1 MKLINLIPLK
11 EEAVKLRAGFR
22 RVSSEYINAIRKY
35 EGLTTRQKM
44 MSKASKAYFDEQD
57 EDRKNEYLYQ
67 LKKHQEDI
75 KDAKDDLN
83 KVEKDYERELKK
95 QLEYQK
101 PY

>member
-11 EEAVKLRAGFR
+11 EEAVKLRAGFK
-22 RVSSEYINAIRKY
+22 RVSSEYIDAIRKY

-44 MSKASKAYFDEQD
+44 MSKAYFDEQD
-57 EDRKNEYLYQ
+57 EDRKNQYLYQ

-75 KDAKDDLN
+75 KDAKDELN

>member
-11 EEAVKLRAGFR
+11 EEAVKIRAGFR
-22 RVSSEYINAIRKY
+22 KVSSAYIDAIRKY

-44 MSKASKAYFDEQD
+44 MSKAFFDEKS
-57 EDRKNEYLYQ
+57 EDKKSEYLYQ

-75 KDAKDDLN
+75 KSAKDELD
-83 KVEKDYERELKK
+83 KVEMEYERELKK

>member
-44 MSKASKAYFDEQD
+44 MSKAYFDEQD

>member
-44 MSKASKAYFDEQD
+44 MSKAYFDEQN
-57 EDRKNEYLYQ
+57 EDRKNQYLYQ

-75 KDAKDDLN
+75 KSAKDDLD
-83 KVEKDYERELKK
+83 KIEKEYERELKK
-95 QLEYQK
+95 QLEYQT

>member
-11 EEAVKLRAGFR
+11 EEAVKIRAGFR
-22 RVSSEYINAIRKY
+22 KVSSAYIDAIRKY

-44 MSKASKAYFDEQD
+44 MSKAYFDEQ
-57 EDRKNEYLYQ
+57 NEERREQYLYQ

-75 KDAKDDLN
+75 KDAKDDLD
-83 KVEKDYERELKK
+83 KVEKEYERELKK

>member
-11 EEAVKLRAGFR
+11 EEAVKIRAGFKK
-22 RVSSEYINAIRKY
+22 VSSEYIDAIRKY
-35 EGLTTRQKM
+35 EGLATRQKM
-44 MSKASKAYFDEQD
+44 MSKAYFDEQD

-67 LKKHQEDI
+67 LKKHQDDI

>member
-1 MKLINLIPLK
+1 MKLINFIPLN
-11 EEAVKLRAGFR
+11 EEAVKIRAGFR
-22 RVSSEYINAIRKY
+22 KASSAYIDAIRKY

-44 MSKASKAYFDEQD
+44 MSKAYFDQQD
-57 EDRKNEYLYQ
+57 EDRKTEYLYQ

-75 KDAKDDLN
+75 KDAKSDLE

>member
-1 MKLINLIPLK
+1 MKLVNLIPLK
-11 EEAVKLRAGFR
+11 EEAVKIRAGFR
-22 RVSSEYINAIRKY
+22 KVSSAYIDVIRKY

-44 MSKASKAYFDEQD
+44 MSKAYFDEQ
-57 EDRKNEYLYQ
+57 NEERREQYLYQ

-75 KDAKDDLN
+75 KDAKDDLD
-83 KVEKDYERELKK
+83 KVEKEYERELKK

>member
-44 MSKASKAYFDEQD
+44 MSKAYFDEQD

-83 KVEKDYERELKK
+83 RVEKDYERELKK

>member
-1 MKLINLIPLK
+1 MKLIDLIPLK
-11 EEAVKLRAGFR
+11 EESVKIKAGFKK
-22 RVSSEYINAIRKY
+22 VSSEYIDAIRKY

-44 MSKASKAYFDEQD
+44 MSKAFFDEQD
-57 EDRKNEYLYQ
+57 RDRKNQYLYQ

-75 KDAKDDLN
+75 KDAKDNLDR
-83 KVEKDYERELKK
+83 VEKDYERELKK